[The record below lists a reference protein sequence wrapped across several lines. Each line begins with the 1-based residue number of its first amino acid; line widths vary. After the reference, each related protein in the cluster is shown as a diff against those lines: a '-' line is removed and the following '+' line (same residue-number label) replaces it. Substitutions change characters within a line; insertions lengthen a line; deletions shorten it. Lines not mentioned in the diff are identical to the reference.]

1 VKILYGVIHLPALPG
16 SPESRLSLEAIEAR
30 ALKDARAYARAGFD
44 GLVVENFG
52 DAPFWPDRVGPETV
66 AAMARIARAI
76 RLEQPGL
83 ALGVNVLRND
93 GEAALAVAAAAE
105 ADFIRVNVLSGVS
118 HSDQGTL
125 TGRAAQILRLRR
137 ALDSAV
143 RLFADVDVKHAVMAA
158 HRDPLHQAEDL
169 VERAGADALLVSGRA
184 TGEPPDAELVD
195 RLAARFPAIPVLV
208 GSGLSA
214 DNAPRLLARA
224 AGALVG
230 TAVKQGKVTRNPVDP
245 AAAAALVA
253 ALRGPAATEAGGG
266 GSEGPAAGRPLGV

>member
-1 VKILYGVIHLPALPG
+1 MKTLYGVVHLPALPG

-30 ALKDARAYARAGFD
+30 ALKDARAYARAGFN

-52 DAPFWPDRVGPETV
+52 DAPFWPGRVGPETV

-76 RLEQPGL
+76 RLDQPGL

-93 GEAALAVAAAAE
+93 GEAALAVAQAAE
-105 ADFIRVNVLSGVS
+105 AEFIRVNVLSGVAQ
-118 HSDQGTL
+118 SDQGTL
-125 TGRAAQILRLRR
+125 QGRAAEILRLRR

-143 RLFADVDVKHAVMAA
+143 RIFADVDVKHAVMAA

-169 VERAGADALLVSGRA
+169 VERAGADVLLVSGRA
-184 TGEPPDAELVD
+184 TGEPPDEELIA
-195 RLAARFPAIPVLV
+195 RLVARFPAIPVLV

-214 DNAPRLLARA
+214 ENASRLLEKA

-230 TAVKQGKVTRNPVDP
+230 TAVKQGRVTRNPVDP
-245 AAAAALVA
+245 GAAAALVA
-253 ALRGPAATEAGGG
+253 ALRGSASAAA
-266 GSEGPAAGRPLGV
+266 EGGRPEAKA

>member
-1 VKILYGVIHLPALPG
+1 MKTLYGVVHLPALPG
-16 SPESRLSLEAIEAR
+16 SPDSRLSLEAIEAR
-30 ALKDARAYARAGFD
+30 ALKDSRAYARAGFD
-44 GLVVENFG
+44 GLVLENFG
-52 DAPFWPDRVGPETV
+52 DAPFWPERVGPETV
-66 AAMARIARAI
+66 AAMSRIARAI
-76 RLEQPGL
+76 RLDQPGL

-105 ADFIRVNVLSGVS
+105 AEFIRVNVLSGVS

-125 TGRAAQILRLRR
+125 TGRAAAILRLRR
-137 ALDSAV
+137 QLDSAV
-143 RLFADVDVKHAVMAA
+143 RIFADVDVKHAVMAA

-184 TGEPPDAELVD
+184 TGEAPDGALVD

-214 DNAPRLLARA
+214 ANAGLLLARA

-230 TAVKQGKVTRNPVDP
+230 TAVKQGRLTRNPVDSAEAVALVAAVRALTP
-245 AAAAALVA
+245 AAAAAEPGRHPQPGSA
-253 ALRGPAATEAGGG
+253 RTE
-266 GSEGPAAGRPLGV
+266 